1 MSVMEILTSSFLVPA
16 ITRNIVKTVKITF
29 KHF

>member
-1 MSVMEILTSSFLVPA
+1 MSVIEILTSSFLVPA
-16 ITRNIVKTVKITF
+16 IIRNIVKIAKITF